1 MEIILKENVE
11 NLGFKD
17 DIVKVKNGY
26 GRNFLIPQG
35 KAIMATVSARKMLE
49 ETLKQRAF
57 KEKKIIGE
65 AEKIAEKIKGLEIK
79 IAAKVGSGDKLFGS
93 VSSIDLVKA
102 ISAKGEELDRQ
113 RVSIPGKTIKRTGKY
128 EATIRLHREVKFQ
141 FPFEVMPE
149 KSSK

>member
-1 MEIILKENVE
+1 MDIILKENVE

-35 KAIMATVSARKMLE
+35 KAIMATVSARKILG
-49 ETLKQRAF
+49 ETLKQRVF

-65 AEKIAEKIKGLEIK
+65 AEKLAEKIKVLDIK
-79 IAAKVGSGDKLFGS
+79 ITAKVGSGDKLFGS

-113 RVSIPGKTIKRTGKY
+113 NVSILGKVIKRTGKY

-141 FPFEVMPE
+141 FPFEVIPE
-149 KSSK
+149 KTL